1 MSSVDGRLLMKRH
14 RALIAVGLSL
24 IAASAWAKPPIQEG
38 QAFIAAR
45 QALLKNRWRPMPIH
59 TRAGQATEGVEKRLS
74 KLGIYEFDSCS
85 MDSSRCILFYER
97 GANCLRVDT
106 IGEQVEIMKVVQWS
120 NECPQALPRVSE

>member
-24 IAASAWAKPPIQEG
+24 IAASAWAKPPIHEG

-74 KLGIYEFDSCS
+74 KLGIHEFDALT
-85 MDSSRCILFYER
+85 DDER
-97 GANCLRVDT
+97 QELGEWANVRVASKNEPQDN
-106 IGEQVEIMKVVQWS
+106 IGGNAEA
-120 NECPQALPRVSE
+120 QA